1 MSWQGFVRYKRLA
14 RTAWEEK
21 PKEANFHKH
30 RNPKQAWV
38 VHEPKDI
45 YTDFCHQKQSPKKGK
60 WGSVERKS
68 LSDVFSVPVVVGQQG
83 GYHGHERDAHH
94 TDHIDLEAESKA
106 GKVLLGDQPF
116 EPAEENTLYHQFA
129 KGLKHDFWGE
139 WKNNGR
145 KLSFQWVFTYD
156 LDIIGNCQ

>member
-1 MSWQGFVRYKRLA
+1 MGWQGFVRYKRLA
-14 RTAWEEK
+14 RTAGEEK

-45 YTDFCHQKQSPKKGK
+45 DTDFCHQKQSPKKGK
-60 WGSVERKS
+60 RGSVERKS
-68 LSDVFSVPVVVGQQG
+68 LSDVFSLPVVVGQQG
-83 GYHGHERDAHH
+83 GYHGHEGDAHH

-116 EPAEENTLYHQFA
+116 EPA
-129 KGLKHDFWGE
+129 D
-139 WKNNGR
+139 
-145 KLSFQWVFTYD
+145 
-156 LDIIGNCQ
+156 